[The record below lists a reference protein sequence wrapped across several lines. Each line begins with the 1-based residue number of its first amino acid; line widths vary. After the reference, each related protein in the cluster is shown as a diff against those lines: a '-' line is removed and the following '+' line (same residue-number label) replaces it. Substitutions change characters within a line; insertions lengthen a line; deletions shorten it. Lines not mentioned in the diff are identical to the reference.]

1 MKGGGVLTVKTRAF
15 DEKVEIRITD
25 TGEGIKKEYR
35 KRIFDPL
42 FTTKE
47 VGKGTGLGLSVS
59 YGIIKKHSGLI
70 TLETKTKE
78 ESEETGT
85 TFIITFP
92 ALKQPLEE
100 EVKGG

>member
-1 MKGGGVLTVKTRAF
+1 MKGGGVLTVKTRTF
-15 DEKVEIRITD
+15 DERVEIRLTD
-25 TGEGIKKEYR
+25 TGEGIKREFR

-59 YGIIKKHSGLI
+59 YGIIKKYSGSI
-70 TLETKTKE
+70 TLETKTTE

-92 ALKQPLEE
+92 VLKQFLEE
-100 EVKGG
+100 DVKGG